1 MTVMRFALALI
12 LIVHGVAHLVGFVV
26 PWRLAKL
33 DEAPYKTTLLG
44 GRLDVG
50 DAGIRFNGVLWLLA
64 GLGFVVSGAA
74 LMLVAPWW
82 PHFTTIAA
90 AGSLV
95 LAVAG
100 WPDSRIGV
108 PIDLLILAY
117 LLIGGSLGWL
127 SALGI

>member
-26 PWRLAKL
+26 PWRIAKL
-33 DEAPYKTTLLG
+33 DEVPYKTTLLG

-50 DAGIRFNGVLWLLA
+50 GAGIRFMGVLWLLA
-64 GLGFVVSGAA
+64 ALGFVISGAA
-74 LMLVAPWW
+74 LILLAPWW
-82 PHFTTIAA
+82 PWFTTITAA
-90 AGSLV
+90 CSLV

-100 WPDSRIGV
+100 WPDSRIGI
-108 PIDLLILAY
+108 PIDVLLLAY
-117 LLIGGSLGWL
+117 LLIGGTLGWL